1 MEQILS
7 VGWGGMWALSKGKQG
22 IGVLSPVC
30 RYQRSVSQRRLTGVL
45 TALGGT
51 AAR

>member
-1 MEQILS
+1 MEQITS
-7 VGWGGMWALSKGKQG
+7 VGWGGTWALGKGKQG
-22 IGVLSPVC
+22 VGVVGPVR
-30 RYQRSVSQRRLTGVL
+30 RYQQSISQRQLTGVL